1 MYSRLDGAPQTQM
14 NQSQFTAQYANAAQ
28 MATLRDVSVS
38 RVGQPRSDVVP
49 VTMLA
54 RTAIFGTLRQ
64 TLLVSVDVKGSNPTV
79 SFSNTLLFP
88 GLEPG
93 EQLSHEVSLPP
104 RATLLAGNGAP
115 LAQ

>member
-28 MATLRDVSVS
+28 TATLRDVSVI
-38 RVGQPRSDVVP
+38 RIGQPRNGVVP

-64 TLLVSVDVKGSNPTV
+64 TLLVSVDVKGSNPAV
-79 SFSNTLLFP
+79 SFSSALLFP

-93 EQLSHEVSLPP
+93 EQLSHDISLPP
-104 RATLLAGNGAP
+104 RANLL
-115 LAQ
+115 